1 MAKKIQ
7 QMVYDVE
14 DVTTIKELMARS
26 VNLYGSRPAFL
37 YDRGGEVG
45 EISYLRAYREM
56 VAFATYLRSILPEG
70 CKVAVTGKNSYNW
83 ALTYLAVT
91 CGVGV
96 IVPIDKDLM
105 ADQLISLLKDSEAA
119 AVVYSPEQEGKLEG
133 LEGCIKLGMANMSE
147 YIRRGNE
154 LLEAGDTSYKT
165 HSINPHA
172 LGVLLYT
179 SGTTGVAKGVMLS
192 QYNICFDITHAL
204 RRVKVYPE
212 DVALSVAP
220 LHHTY
225 ETTVGLLVMMYSGV
239 AVAYNSSLKKLQSE
253 LKLYRP
259 TIMAAVPLILDTFRN
274 VIIKKYGKMKGGRA
288 VLALQR
294 VASDVTG
301 NKAGKK
307 IFSIINE
314 TFGGRMRLLVCGA
327 ALLSPDV
334 FKDYERF
341 GIRLIIGYG
350 LTETAPISAM
360 HSDFYNAPDDI
371 GYPVSGVQLKLD
383 NVNEDGV
390 GELLIKGPNVM
401 LGYYKDHEATAA
413 VMTEDGF
420 FRTGDLARITPKGT
434 YQIAG
439 RAKSMIVSPG
449 GKKIFPEELEL
460 YLERSEYIKECLVYE
475 PDPEQMGYL
484 AVAIVPDR
492 ESVDVYLD
500 RQGISPDTESYLRAE
515 RSLFE
520 AVVRENNLKFPAYKQ
535 IHQVYVRHR
544 DFVKTT
550 TKKIKRTDPDNLDNN

>member
-7 QMVYDVE
+7 QMVYDVA
-14 DVTTIKELMARS
+14 DVTTIKELMERS
-26 VNLYGSRPAFL
+26 ADLYGSRPAFL
-37 YDRGGEVG
+37 YDKGGAVG
-45 EISYLRAYREM
+45 EISYARVYREV

-70 CKVAVTGKNSYNW
+70 ARVAVTGKNSYHW

-96 IVPIDKDLM
+96 IVPLDKDLM
-105 ADQLISLLKDSEAA
+105 PEQITSLLADSEAQ
-119 AVVYSPEQEGKLEG
+119 AVIYSPEQECKLKDYD
-133 LEGCIKLGMANMSE
+133 GCIKLNMADMDE
-147 YIRRGNE
+147 YICRGTTLVSE
-154 LLEAGDTSYKT
+154 GDTSYKD
-165 HSINPHA
+165 HRIDPHA

-192 QYNICFDITHAL
+192 QYNICFDLTHAL
-204 RRVKVYPE
+204 RRVKVYPD

-239 AVAYNSSLKKLQSE
+239 AIAYNSSLKKLQSE

-259 TIMAAVPLILDTFRN
+259 TVMAAVPLILETFRN

-327 ALLSPDV
+327 ALLSPEV
-334 FKDYERF
+334 FRDYERF
-341 GIRLIIGYG
+341 GIRVLIGYG
-350 LTETAPISAM
+350 LTETSPISAM

-371 GYPVSGVQLKLD
+371 GFPVSGVQLKLD

-401 LGYYKDHEATAA
+401 LGYYKNPEETAR

-484 AVAIVPDR
+484 AVAIVPDS
-492 ESVDVYLD
+492 ENVDIYLD
-500 RQGISPDTESYLRAE
+500 RQGVSPDTESYLRAE
-515 RSLFE
+515 KALFDSI
-520 AVVRENNLKFPAYKQ
+520 VRENNLKFPAYKH

-550 TKKIKRTDPDNLDNN
+550 TKKIKRNDPDNLDNE